1 MNNLSR
7 QIALVASAT
16 ESINRAVA
24 DYAERVSIA
33 GSDESGIHGDL
44 MNVLTKL
51 SGLTLTLE
59 RERTEQRRRWDEY
72 EMFIPVIVGC
82 GKARLRLACSKPND
96 RTDNPWTTVSVYESL
111 KRKLVAHEGERI
123 HAEGSFPVDVINRTG
138 TIVYTIKPLSTLV

>member
-16 ESINRAVA
+16 ESINKAVA

-44 MNVLTKL
+44 MNVITKL
-51 SGLTLTLE
+51 SGLTLALE
-59 RERTEQRRRWDEY
+59 RQRTEQRRRWDE
-72 EMFIPVIVGC
+72 FDLFVPVTVCC

-96 RTDNPWTTVSVYESL
+96 HIDNPWTTVSVYESL
-111 KRKLVAHEGERI
+111 KRKLVALKGERLYV
-123 HAEGSFPVDVINRTG
+123 EGSFTVDVVNRSG
-138 TIVYTIKPLSTLV
+138 TVVGTIKPL

>member
-24 DYAERVSIA
+24 DYAERVSIS
-33 GSDESGIHGDL
+33 GSDESGINGDF

-51 SGLTLTLE
+51 SGLTLALE

-72 EMFIPVIVGC
+72 EMFVPVIVGC
-82 GKARLRLACSKPND
+82 GKARMRLACNKPSD

-111 KRKLVAHEGERI
+111 KRKLVAREGERI

-138 TIVYTIKPLSTLV
+138 TIVDTIKPLSTLV